1 MIAYIAARLREP
13 STYAGLGLL
22 LAAYH
27 FPHADAWTTVLTD
40 CGVYIG
46 GLLAIILAERKK

>member
-1 MIAYIAARLREP
+1 MIEWISARLREP
-13 STYAGLGLL
+13 STYAGIGLL

-40 CGVYIG
+40 CGIWLG
-46 GLLAIILAERKK
+46 ALIAIVLSEKKK

>member
-1 MIAYIAARLREP
+1 MINWISARLREP

-40 CGVYIG
+40 TGVWVG
-46 GLLAIILAERKK
+46 AHLAIVLSEKKK